1 MALDRGALLVIAGAG
16 YGKTTLLEE
25 ALAARG
31 WPMAW
36 ASVTENERDAGRLLV
51 ALLSALE
58 AELPGVAGP
67 LLERLASGT
76 EPLAVA
82 GRLSADLDAI
92 LVDPVVLVVDDA
104 ERLIGSLDAL
114 GILEGLVRAR
124 PGRLRIAIAS
134 RRSLGIAAAKARVA
148 GHLAE
153 LHEED
158 LAFSPDECEQVLRL
172 SLGRDPSAA
181 DVAAAM
187 DATRGWPLGVVLGA
201 PGG

>member
-1 MALDRGALLVIAGAG
+1 
-16 YGKTTLLEE
+16 
-25 ALAARG
+25 
-31 WPMAW
+31 MAW

-124 PGRLRIAIAS
+124 PGRLRVAIAS
-134 RRSLGIAAAKARVA
+134 RRTLGIAAAKARVA

-153 LHEED
+153 L
-158 LAFSPDECEQVLRL
+158 ARGGPRVQPGRVRAGPPPQPRPRSLRRRCGGGD
-172 SLGRDPSAA
+172 GRDARMAA
-181 DVAAAM
+181 
-187 DATRGWPLGVVLGA
+187 RGGA
-201 PGG
+201 RRAGR